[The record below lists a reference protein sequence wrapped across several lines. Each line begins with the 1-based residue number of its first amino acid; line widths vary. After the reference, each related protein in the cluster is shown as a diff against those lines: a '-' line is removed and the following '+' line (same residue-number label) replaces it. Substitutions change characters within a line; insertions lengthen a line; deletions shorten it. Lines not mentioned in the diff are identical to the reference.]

1 MRARALPGSQN
12 ACGTNRGRAELVP
25 VLVLLTLLLT
35 SSLTYAV
42 PPGSARPFRVIDKNG
57 ALVGYTV
64 TENLVA
70 REINGT
76 WVTFYVHSGLGV
88 FDSNAIYVYFM
99 TSDCRGDRYISHY
112 SMFAEGTRVGPRLY
126 YPVDTQV
133 LTPQSLRVVYGSGEE
148 SACAAAFDVSG
159 VYGTAATV
167 NVDTFGLVL
176 PFRAVQ

>member
-1 MRARALPGSQN
+1 MRARALLGSQN
-12 ACGTNRGRAELVP
+12 ACRTNRGRAALASV
-25 VLVLLTLLLT
+25 VVVVTLLLT

-42 PPGSARPFRVIDKNG
+42 PPGNIRPFRVIDKNG

-76 WVTFYVHSGLGV
+76 WVTFYVHTGLGV
-88 FDSNAIYVYFM
+88 FDSTAIYIYY
-99 TSDCRGDRYISHY
+99 TTTDCSGDRYISHY

-126 YPVDTQV
+126 YPADQQV
-133 LTPQSLRVVYGSGEE
+133 LTPQSLRVSYGSGEE
-148 SACAAAFDVSG
+148 GACSAAADVSG

-176 PFRAVQ
+176 PFKAVH